1 MRKGMLIFTVGA
13 IAVMAAGCAKDD
25 AGKNIGGE
33 TTEVIS
39 TGTLETEKTVSTK
52 DSAAIDNESTSD
64 TKKMSVT
71 VRVRRPRT
79 DRNHGKSLM
88 VDTMFRL

>member
-13 IAVMAAGCAKDD
+13 MAVMAAGCAKDD

-39 TGTLETEKTVSTK
+39 TGTLETEKLYRQKIV
-52 DSAAIDNESTSD
+52 
-64 TKKMSVT
+64 
-71 VRVRRPRT
+71 
-79 DRNHGKSLM
+79 L
-88 VDTMFRL
+88 L

>member
-13 IAVMAAGCAKDD
+13 MAVMAAGCAKDD

-39 TGTLETEKTVSTK
+39 IWLQH
-52 DSAAIDNESTSD
+52 
-64 TKKMSVT
+64 
-71 VRVRRPRT
+71 VRR
-79 DRNHGKSLM
+79 HFL
-88 VDTMFRL
+88 VIQQ